1 MFLVINILIVALQFR
16 ATYNEGNKKHM
27 KIHYKKHK
35 IYLNKQDKD
44 FIIKNFGTI
53 INQKSGHFILESNK
67 RYLIRYSSDCKY
79 IRVLT
84 TFAPD
89 FYLDYVDNE
98 TNIIDILKM
107 SDKRNIAFSKII
119 YKTKY
124 DKIIKDSLNIIDPL
138 NYNIIKI

>member
-1 MFLVINILIVALQFR
+1 
-16 ATYNEGNKKHM
+16 M

-44 FIIKNFGTI
+44 FIIRNFDTI
-53 INQKSGHFILESNK
+53 INQKPGHFILESNK
-67 RYLIRYSSDCKY
+67 KYLIRYSCELKY

-84 TFAPD
+84 TFEPD
-89 FYLDYVDNE
+89 FYIDCVDNE
-98 TNIIDILKM
+98 YYDDCETDKIDILKM
-107 SDKRNIAFSKII
+107 SDKRNISFSKII

-124 DKIIKDSLNIIDPL
+124 DKIIKDSLNTVDSL

>member
-1 MFLVINILIVALQFR
+1 
-16 ATYNEGNKKHM
+16 M

-35 IYLNKQDKD
+35 IYLNIQDKD
-44 FIIKNFGTI
+44 FIIKNFNI
-53 INQKSGHFILESNK
+53 IISQKSGHFILESNK
-67 RYLIRYSSDCKY
+67 RYLIRYSSELKY

-89 FYLDYVDNE
+89 FYIDYVDNE
-98 TNIIDILKM
+98 YYDDCETNKIDILKM

-124 DKIIKDSLNIIDPL
+124 DKIIKDSLNTVDSL
-138 NYNIIKI
+138 NYDIIKI

>member
-1 MFLVINILIVALQFR
+1 
-16 ATYNEGNKKHM
+16 M

-44 FIIKNFGTI
+44 FIIRNFDTI
-53 INQKSGHFILESNK
+53 INQKPGHFVLESNK
-67 RYLIRYSSDCKY
+67 KYLIRYSHELKY

-84 TFAPD
+84 TFASD
-89 FYLDYVDNE
+89 FYIDCVDNE

-124 DKIIKDSLNIIDPL
+124 DKIIKDSLNTIDPL

>member
-1 MFLVINILIVALQFR
+1 
-16 ATYNEGNKKHM
+16 M

-44 FIIKNFGTI
+44 FIIRNFDTI

-67 RYLIRYSSDCKY
+67 KYLIRYSHELKY

-84 TFAPD
+84 TFESD
-89 FYLDYVDNE
+89 FYIDWVDNE
-98 TNIIDILKM
+98 YYDDCETNKIDILKM

-124 DKIIKDSLNIIDPL
+124 DKIIKDSLNTVDSL
-138 NYNIIKI
+138 NYNIIKIQDNK

>member
-1 MFLVINILIVALQFR
+1 
-16 ATYNEGNKKHM
+16 M

-44 FIIKNFGTI
+44 FIIKNFDTI
-53 INQKSGHFILESNK
+53 INKKQGHFILESNK
-67 RYLIRYSSDCKY
+67 KYLIRYSSDYKY

-84 TFAPD
+84 TFESD
-89 FYLDYVDNE
+89 FYIDCVDNE
-98 TNIIDILKM
+98 YYDDYETNKIDILKM

-124 DKIIKDSLNIIDPL
+124 DKIIKDSLNTVDSL

>member
-1 MFLVINILIVALQFR
+1 
-16 ATYNEGNKKHM
+16 M
-27 KIHYKKHK
+27 KIHHKKHK

-44 FIIKNFGTI
+44 FIIRNFDTI
-53 INQKSGHFILESNK
+53 INQKPGHFILESNK
-67 RYLIRYSSDCKY
+67 KYLIRYSHELKY

-84 TFAPD
+84 TFESD
-89 FYLDYVDNE
+89 FYIDCVDNE
-98 TNIIDILKM
+98 YYDDYETNKIDILKM

-124 DKIIKDSLNIIDPL
+124 DKIIKDSLNTVDSL

>member
-1 MFLVINILIVALQFR
+1 
-16 ATYNEGNKKHM
+16 M

-44 FIIKNFGTI
+44 FIIKNFDTI

-67 RYLIRYSSDCKY
+67 KYLIRYSRELKY

-84 TFAPD
+84 TFESD
-89 FYLDYVDNE
+89 FYIDCVDNE
-98 TNIIDILKM
+98 YYDDIETNKIDILKM

-124 DKIIKDSLNIIDPL
+124 DKIIKDSLNTVDSL
-138 NYNIIKI
+138 NYDIIKIQGTK

>member
-1 MFLVINILIVALQFR
+1 
-16 ATYNEGNKKHM
+16 M

-44 FIIKNFGTI
+44 LIIKNFNI
-53 INQKSGHFILESNK
+53 ITNQKPGHFILESNK
-67 RYLIRYSSDCKY
+67 RYLIRYSHKLKY

-84 TFAPD
+84 TFETD
-89 FYLDYVDNE
+89 FYIDYVDNE
-98 TNIIDILKM
+98 YYDNIETNRIDILKM

-124 DKIIKDSLNIIDPL
+124 DKIIKDSLNTVDSL
-138 NYNIIKI
+138 KYNIIKI

>member
-1 MFLVINILIVALQFR
+1 
-16 ATYNEGNKKHM
+16 M

-44 FIIKNFGTI
+44 FIIKNFDTI
-53 INQKSGHFILESNK
+53 INQPQGHFILESNK
-67 RYLIRYSSDCKY
+67 KYLIRYSHELKY

-84 TFAPD
+84 TFEPD
-89 FYLDYVDNE
+89 FYIDCVDNE
-98 TNIIDILKM
+98 YYNDYTTETHKIDILKM

-124 DKIIKDSLNIIDPL
+124 DKIIKDSLNTVDSL
-138 NYNIIKI
+138 NYDIIKIQGTK

>member
-1 MFLVINILIVALQFR
+1 
-16 ATYNEGNKKHM
+16 M

-44 FIIKNFGTI
+44 FIIKNFDTI
-53 INQKSGHFILESNK
+53 INQKPGHFILESNK
-67 RYLIRYSSDCKY
+67 KYLIRYSSDYKY

-84 TFAPD
+84 TFESD
-89 FYLDYVDNE
+89 FYIDCVDNE
-98 TNIIDILKM
+98 YYDDYETNKIDILKM

-124 DKIIKDSLNIIDPL
+124 DKIIKDSLNTVDSL

>member
-1 MFLVINILIVALQFR
+1 
-16 ATYNEGNKKHM
+16 M

-44 FIIKNFGTI
+44 FIIRNFDTI
-53 INQKSGHFILESNK
+53 INQKPGHFILESNK
-67 RYLIRYSSDCKY
+67 KYLIRYSSDHKY

-84 TFAPD
+84 TFESD
-89 FYLDYVDNE
+89 FYIDYVDNE
-98 TNIIDILKM
+98 YYGDCETNKIDILKM

-124 DKIIKDSLNIIDPL
+124 DKIIKDSLNTVDSL
-138 NYNIIKI
+138 NYSIIKI

>member
-1 MFLVINILIVALQFR
+1 
-16 ATYNEGNKKHM
+16 M

-44 FIIKNFGTI
+44 FIIKNFDTI
-53 INQKSGHFILESNK
+53 TNQKSGHFILESNK
-67 RYLIRYSSDCKY
+67 RYLIRYSSKLKY

-84 TFAPD
+84 TFEID
-89 FYLDYVDNE
+89 FYIDYVDNE
-98 TNIIDILKM
+98 YYDDYETNKIDILKM

-124 DKIIKDSLNIIDPL
+124 DKIIKDSLNTVDSL
-138 NYNIIKI
+138 KYNIIKI